1 MVPPIFILFTIN
13 WGNMIKEG
21 DANMN
26 AIKSREIRLKRRPVG
41 MPDEENFELAE
52 THVPEPRDGEVLVR
66 NIYMS
71 VDPYMRGR
79 MNERK
84 SYVPPFE
91 LGKPL
96 EGHCVGRIIASRSD
110 QFNPGDFVQSMFGW
124 REYYLSNATGLIKI
138 KPGTVPVQAY
148 LGVLGMTGFTA
159 YVGLLDIGRPR
170 EGESLFVSAA
180 SGAVGS
186 IVCQIGKI
194 KGCRVAGSAGSARK
208 IDWLKQEAG
217 IAAALNYKET
227 DDLSAAVE
235 KLCPDGIDI
244 YYENVGGSHLQAA
257 LAHMNTNGRIVLC
270 GMISLYNADKPVAGP
285 DNLFLAIS
293 KRLRLQ
299 GFIISDHLNRHG
311 QFISDMQQWISD
323 GKISWKDTIVDGIE
337 NAPKAF
343 VGLFKG
349 ENFGKMLIRVG
360 SE

>member
-1 MVPPIFILFTIN
+1 MIIFSRN
-13 WGNMIKEG
+13 QKQHEMKGVS
-21 DANMN
+21 MN
-26 AIKSREIRLKRRPVG
+26 AVINREIRLKRRPVG
-41 MPDEENFELAE
+41 IPDEGHFELVE
-52 THVPEPRDGEVLVR
+52 TRLPEPREGEVLVR
-66 NIYMS
+66 NIYLS

-79 MNERK
+79 MNAVK

-96 EGHCVGRIIASRSD
+96 EGHCVGSVIASRSD
-110 QFNPGDFVQSMFGW
+110 RFNPGDLVQSMFGW
-124 REYYLSNATGLIKI
+124 REYYLSNGTGLSGIE
-138 KPGTVPVQAY
+138 PGTVPLQAY

-170 EGESLFVSAA
+170 EGDTLFVSAA

-194 KGCRVAGSAGSARK
+194 KGCRVSGSAGSARK

-217 IAAALNYKET
+217 IDAALNYKET
-227 DDLSAAVE
+227 DDLSADVG

-244 YYENVGGSHLQAA
+244 YYENVGGRHLEAA
-257 LAHMNTNGRIVLC
+257 LTHMNSIGRIVLC
-270 GMISLYNADKPVAGP
+270 GMISQYNAVKPVPGP
-285 DNLFLAIS
+285 GNLFLAIS

-299 GFIISDHLNRHG
+299 GFIITDHLDRHG
-311 QFISDMQQWISD
+311 QFITDMQRWISE
-323 GKISWKDTIVDGIE
+323 GKIRWKETIVDGIE

-360 SE
+360 S

>member
-1 MVPPIFILFTIN
+1 
-13 WGNMIKEG
+13 
-21 DANMN
+21 MN
-26 AIKSREIRLKRRPVG
+26 AKISREIRLKSRPAG
-41 MPDEENFELAE
+41 MPDEGNFELVA
-52 THVPEPRDGEVLVR
+52 THIPEPRDGEVLVR

-96 EGHCVGRIIASRSD
+96 EGHCVGKIIASRSD
-110 QFNPGDFVQSMFGW
+110 LFNPGEWVQSMFGW
-124 REYYLSNATGLIKI
+124 REYYLSNGTGLLKI
-138 KPGTVPVQAY
+138 EPGAAPLQAY

-159 YVGLLDIGRPR
+159 YVGLLDIGQPR

-208 IDWLKQEAG
+208 IDWLKQAAG
-217 IAAALNYKET
+217 IDAALNYKET
-227 DDLSAAVE
+227 DDISAAVE
-235 KLCPDGIDI
+235 RLCPDGIDM
-244 YYENVGGSHLQAA
+244 YYENVGGRHLPAA
-257 LAHMNTNGRIVLC
+257 LAHMNNYGRIILC
-270 GMISLYNADKPVAGP
+270 GMISQYNADKPGP
-285 DNLFLAIS
+285 GPANLFLAIS

-299 GFIISDHLNRHG
+299 GFIISDHLDRHG
-311 QFISDMQQWISD
+311 QFISDMRQWISD
-323 GKISWKDTIVDGIE
+323 GKIRWKETIVDGIE

-343 VGLFKG
+343 TGLFKG
-349 ENFGKMLIRVG
+349 ENFGKMLVRVG

>member
-1 MVPPIFILFTIN
+1 
-13 WGNMIKEG
+13 
-21 DANMN
+21 MN
-26 AIKSREIRLKRRPVG
+26 DIKSREIRLKSRPVG
-41 MPDEENFELAE
+41 MPNEGNFELVE
-52 THVPEPRDGEVLVR
+52 THIPEPRDGEVLVG

-96 EGHCVGRIIASRSD
+96 EGSCVGRIIASRSD
-110 QFNPGDFVQSMFGW
+110 QFNPGEFVQSMFGW
-124 REYYLSNATGLIKI
+124 REYYRSDGTGLTKI
-138 KPGTVPVQAY
+138 APGAVPLQAY

-170 EGESLFVSAA
+170 AGESVFVSAA

-208 IDWLKQEAG
+208 IDWLTQEAG
-217 IAAALNYKET
+217 IDAAFNYKEA
-227 DDLSAAVE
+227 DDLNAAVGR
-235 KLCPDGIDI
+235 LCPDGIDI
-244 YYENVGGSHLQAA
+244 YYENVGGRHLTAA
-257 LAHMNTNGRIVLC
+257 LGNMNNNGRMVLC
-270 GMISLYNADKPVAGP
+270 GMISQYNANKPVPGP

-299 GFIISDHLNRHG
+299 GFIISDHADRHG
-311 QFISDMQQWISD
+311 AFISDMQKWIAD
-323 GKISWKDTIVDGIE
+323 GKIRWKETIVDGIE
-337 NAPKAF
+337 HAPNAF

-349 ENFGKMLIRVG
+349 ENFGKMLIRIG
-360 SE
+360 EE